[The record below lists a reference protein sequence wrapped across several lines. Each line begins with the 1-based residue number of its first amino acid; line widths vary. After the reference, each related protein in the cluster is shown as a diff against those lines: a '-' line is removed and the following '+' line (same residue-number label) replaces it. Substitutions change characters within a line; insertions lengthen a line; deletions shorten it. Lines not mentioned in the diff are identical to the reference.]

1 MFLVKNNKSSFYQI
15 VYFVDGKRTTHS
27 TKKTNEQEAVQ
38 YLEEFSK
45 GIPTWR
51 NKKSLINP
59 SGAITQ
65 ITYSKN
71 TLTLSKFKEEYLEYA
86 KPVKAKKYLDSISY
100 SFKYFIDFAG
110 DLSLN
115 EIDTRTVDKFIN
127 STFTRTQRGA
137 HLYYRTLKAAL
148 NKAVEWNYL
157 SINPFT
163 KVKFPKLSKT
173 FPVFI
178 SEDELLI
185 ILANTPYQHLKDIF
199 TVAFYTGLRLGE
211 LVNMQWNWIDFSQ
224 SASGGQIT
232 VKCSDDFQTKSK
244 KERIVPMSEKVR
256 SILFKRFN
264 SSLHQSNEV
273 VFYNRKGKMLY
284 QEAISKQFKK
294 VVRKSNLSDKIHF
307 HTLRH
312 SFASVLV
319 QKGVSLYVVK
329 ELLGHEDLATTQIYS
344 HLQKQNLK
352 DAINMF

>member
-15 VYFVDGKRTTHS
+15 IYFVDGKKTSHS
-27 TKKTNEQEAVQ
+27 TKKTTKTEALK
-38 YLEEFSK
+38 YLQDFKVSHISTPRPIAPIIREDTSK
-45 GIPTWR
+45 Q
-51 NKKSLINP
+51 S
-59 SGAITQ
+59 
-65 ITYSKN
+65 
-71 TLTLSKFKEEYLEYA
+71 LTLSQFKKEYLEYA
-86 KPVKAKKYLDSISY
+86 TPVKSKKYIDSITY
-100 SFKYFIDFAG
+100 SFKYFIDYACDI
-110 DLSLN
+110 DLDKI
-115 EIDTRTVDKFIN
+115 ETRIVDKFIN
-127 STFTRTQRGA
+127 ATFTRTQRSA

-163 KVKFPKLSKT
+163 KVKFPKISKS

-185 ILANTPYQHLKDIF
+185 ILVNAKYEHLKDII

-211 LVNMQWNWIDFSQ
+211 LVNMRWNWIDFLQ
-224 SASGGQIT
+224 NQIT

-244 KERIVPMSEKVR
+244 KERIVPMSGKVR

-264 SSLHQSNEV
+264 FHLHNLDEV
-273 VFYNRKGKMLY
+273 VFYSRQGKMLY
-284 QEAISKQFKK
+284 QESISKQFKK
-294 VVRKSNLSDKIHF
+294 IIRKSNLSDKIHF

-312 SFASVLV
+312 SFASLLV

-344 HLQKQNLK
+344 HLKKENLI
-352 DAINMF
+352 DAVNMF